1 MGVFVEMAET
11 CKVLGEFILRILQH
25 IKESQSTELVV
36 KDALEKLE
44 EVAVLGD
51 DISLSL
57 LGNKVTFPIV
67 IVSGS
72 YFGNCR
78 LRT

>member
-1 MGVFVEMAET
+1 MAET

-36 KDALEKLE
+36 KDALDKLE
-44 EVAVLGD
+44 EVAALGD

-57 LGNKVTFPIV
+57 LGNKVTFSNATKV
-67 IVSGS
+67 CGS
-72 YFGNCR
+72 YFGNSR
-78 LRT
+78 LKT